1 MKKFVFKSLFLVALT
16 AIALSGCK
24 KEKEEEIDKDTAAA
38 EDNAYAESAA
48 SDIEVIGS
56 QAADGGSSLSNFRIG
71 DASSVLSS
79 CATITHDSILRI
91 VTVTF
96 NGGTCLDGRTR
107 SGALTF
113 DYSASPIASRHY
125 RDPGFTCT
133 VTSNNYVVEG
143 NQVSIINKTI
153 TNTTNGGDAF
163 TFNPT
168 TTNETWHIT
177 ADISITRPN
186 GAVITWNCDRTKT
199 LLNTSTVCPASDFV
213 NFPVNNTIPINW
225 TQARVGITG
234 SASGSRTY
242 NSSSETFT
250 VTITNQLVRDFGA
263 SCPLLGG
270 RHPFYMGTLERTSS
284 VRPTRTLNFGS
295 DASGNISN
303 NTCDLYVLITFTV
316 NGNPYSFVRAL

>member
-1 MKKFVFKSLFLVALT
+1 MKNFVFKSLFLVVLT
-16 AIALSGCK
+16 VVALSGCK
-24 KEKEEEIDKDTAAA
+24 KEKEEEIDKDTMGA
-38 EDNAYAESAA
+38 EDNAYAESVS

-71 DASSVLSS
+71 DASAVLSS
-79 CATITHDSILRI
+79 CATITHDTLLRI

-107 SGALTF
+107 SGVLTF
-113 DYSASPIASRHY
+113 DYSASPAASKHY

-153 TNTTNGGDAF
+153 TNTTNGGDPF
-163 TFNPT
+163 TFNPA

-177 ADISITRPN
+177 ADISITRTS

-213 NFPVNNTIPINW
+213 NFPANDNTPINW
-225 TQARVGITG
+225 PQARVGITG

-242 NSSSETFT
+242 NSNSETFT
-250 VTITNQLVRDFGA
+250 LTITSQLVRDFGA
-263 SCPLLGG
+263 CSDAGH
-270 RHPFYMGTLERTSS
+270 HPFFMGTMERTSS

-295 DASGNISN
+295 NAAGQIN
-303 NTCDLYVLITFTV
+303 NECDRYVLITFTV
-316 NGNPYSFVRAL
+316 NGNPYSIVRPMY